1 MTDLDSLHALVSGAI
16 WRAEQSEATLGSAAT
31 AWAEVSLLEERL
43 AEALPVVQAEGR
55 IARRG
60 AVRAAIKAHDPA
72 RAAAL
77 ADRFSAEAKAPPAL
91 RSALRKMLQ
100 EDARAL
106 AGRYRYAAKHHKIA
120 EVRELARRHHA
131 NGAFFLGGALPKA
144 A

>member
-1 MTDLDSLHALVSGAI
+1 MMDLDSLHALVSGAI
-16 WRAEQSEATLGSAAT
+16 WRAEQSEATFGAAVT

-43 AEALPVVQAEGR
+43 AEAIPVAQPEGR

-60 AVRAAIKAHDPA
+60 AVRAALKAQDAA

-77 ADRFSAEAKAPPAL
+77 AARFSAEEKAPPAL
-91 RSALRKMLQ
+91 RSAMSKMLQ

-106 AGRYRYAAKHHKIA
+106 AGRYRYAAKYHKVA
-120 EVRELARRHHA
+120 DARELARRHHA
-131 NGAFFLGGALPKA
+131 GGAFFLA